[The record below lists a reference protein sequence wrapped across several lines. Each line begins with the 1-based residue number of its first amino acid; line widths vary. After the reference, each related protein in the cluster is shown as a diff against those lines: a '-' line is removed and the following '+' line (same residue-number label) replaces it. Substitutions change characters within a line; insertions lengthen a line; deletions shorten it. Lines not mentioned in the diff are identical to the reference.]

1 MCVGNLEKFQNCN
14 AIIGNLFRTLFKT
27 IKVMINK
34 EIEERY
40 EKPDKPMGFWAAR
53 KPVIHQKGGDERW
66 YQ

>member
-1 MCVGNLEKFQNCN
+1 MKYWVWIETTALH
-14 AIIGNLFRTLFKT
+14 RTFLKT

-40 EKPDKPMGFWAAR
+40 EKPDKPTAFRVAR